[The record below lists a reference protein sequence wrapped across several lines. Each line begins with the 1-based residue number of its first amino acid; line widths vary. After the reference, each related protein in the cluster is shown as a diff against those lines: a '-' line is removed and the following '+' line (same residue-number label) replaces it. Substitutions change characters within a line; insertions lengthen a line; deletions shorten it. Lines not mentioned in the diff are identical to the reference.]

1 MKIIPFENNS
11 AQVIKETIKV
21 LKDGGLVIFPSD
33 TVYGLLVDATNE
45 EAVKKLINFKNRP
58 IGKAISVFAANLE
71 MLEQQVI
78 VNEEKRKI
86 LNKMLPGPFTIIL
99 ESHHKVSSLLESEK
113 GTLGIRIP
121 DYQIVTDLVAAY
133 EKPITATSANL
144 GGRPPHYSVES
155 LLNELPEYKKELI
168 DLIVDAGKLPRNKPS
183 TILDLTTPELKILRH
198 GDIVWKN
205 EQTFETDTPI
215 QTRHLAK
222 YILNKFVKQS
232 AEKPTVIILEGDLGT
247 GKTVFVKG
255 IAEELGIEE
264 RIVSP
269 TFVIYYEYKTDQKNY
284 YKNLFHF
291 DLYNITDP
299 EEFNDLGLYDNLKK
313 GNIFCM
319 EWGDKSAEVFDLFKE
334 KAEVLYVKISY
345 IDEEKRK
352 FEVRQM

>member
-1 MKIIPFENNS
+1 MKRIHFENNS
-11 AQVIKETIKV
+11 TQIIAETVKV
-21 LKDGGLVIFPSD
+21 LKNGGLVIFPSD

-45 EAVKKLINFKNRP
+45 DAVKKLINFKNRP
-58 IGKAISVFAANLE
+58 IGKAISVFVADLK
-71 MLEQQVI
+71 MLEEETH
-78 VNEEKRKI
+78 VNNEKRKM
-86 LNKMLPGPFTIIL
+86 LEHLLPGPFTVIL
-99 ESHHKVSSLLESEK
+99 DSQHIVSKLLESEK
-113 GTLGIRIP
+113 GTLGVRIP
-121 DYQIVTDLVAAY
+121 SFQLVTDLVNVY
-133 EKPITATSANL
+133 QKPITATSANL
-144 GGRPPHYSVES
+144 GGRPPHYSVDT

-183 TILDLTTPELKILRH
+183 TIVDLTTPELKILRH
-198 GDIVWKN
+198 GDIVWKG
-205 EQTFETDTPI
+205 EYTFESDSPI

-222 YILNKFVKQS
+222 YILHKFVKQS
-232 AEKPTVIILEGDLGT
+232 KEKPTVIILEGDLGT

-264 RIVSP
+264 RIISP

-299 EEFNDLGLYDNLKK
+299 EEFKDLGLYDNLKK

-319 EWGDKSAEVFDLFKE
+319 EWGDKSGEVFDLFQA

-345 IDEEKRK
+345 LDEEKRK
-352 FEVRQM
+352 IEVREI